1 MGGFFPGFPETSL
14 RAVVYVSEMTER
26 ETTHGSTQPG
36 DAAEAAKATSFWL
49 DAAAAFAY
57 PLRGRGAF
65 MLAMAAVVLT
75 LFSWGQAFLAFIPFG
90 FAIVLA
96 TWFSIMGYLTL
107 FLVNVLTDTALGSD
121 EPPDWPTGLDGAGR
135 AVWLA
140 VSAGVLSLGPA
151 AGVHLAGVWG
161 DPSWKPLVWPLL
173 AGGLAV
179 MPMNLLSVLLH
190 DSPEGLSPL
199 RTVPAIIRTL
209 PAYLAVV
216 VMVLVAGA
224 LGWLS
229 AGAVVDWLG
238 WPGVAVGVFLQLA
251 CLMVAARVLGLLY
264 RHYRDRL
271 GWVVQ

>member
-1 MGGFFPGFPETSL
+1 
-14 RAVVYVSEMTER
+14 MTER
-26 ETTHGSTQPG
+26 ETTHDSTQPG
-36 DAAEAAKATSFWL
+36 DAAEAAKATRFWL

-65 MLAMAAVVLT
+65 MLAVAAVGLT
-75 LFSWGQAFLAFIPFG
+75 LFSWSQVLLMFIPFG
-90 FAIVLA
+90 SVMVLA
-96 TWFSIMGYLTL
+96 VWLSIVGYLTL

-151 AGVHLAGVWG
+151 VGVHLAGVWG
-161 DPSWKPLVWPLL
+161 DSSWTSLFWPLL
-173 AGGLAV
+173 VGGLAV

-216 VMVLVAGA
+216 AMVLAAGV

-229 AGAVVDWLG
+229 AGTAVDWLG